1 LPVTSLVGV
10 VEDASTE
17 EPESASKPTYTT
29 GMLQVAPVFVKV
41 THALYD
47 SSALFATFTGSSVS
61 RIWLT
66 LQWGAFVEAA

>member
-1 LPVTSLVGV
+1 
-10 VEDASTE
+10 
-17 EPESASKPTYTT
+17 
-29 GMLQVAPVFVKV
+29 MLQVAPVFVKV